1 VPVPNLA
8 GRPVVLSLA
17 EHLVVLRAAVS
28 LADLKVASKRAV
40 LRPVALPGVLVA
52 KVPRQVWPL
61 VLAVAPV
68 AHHKIVVGWCRNHV
82 AVLAPK
88 RHRVLRV
95 LLV

>member
-1 VPVPNLA
+1 MPVPNLA
-8 GRPVVLSLA
+8 VR
-17 EHLVVLRAAVS
+17 LVVLRLAEHRAVLRAVS
-28 LADLKVASKRAV
+28 LAALKGVSKRV
-40 LRPVALPGVLVA
+40 DLRPVALLGVLVA

-61 VLAVAPV
+61 VLAVVPV
-68 AHHKIVVGWCRNHV
+68 ARHKIVVGWCRNHV

>member
-1 VPVPNLA
+1 M
-8 GRPVVLSLA
+8 VLSLA

-28 LADLKVASKRAV
+28 LADLKVASKRVV

-61 VLAVAPV
+61 VLAVVPV

-82 AVLAPK
+82 AVLAHK

>member
-1 VPVPNLA
+1 M
-8 GRPVVLSLA
+8 VLSLA

-28 LADLKVASKRAV
+28 LAALKVASKRAV
-40 LRPVALPGVLVA
+40 LRPVALLGVLVA

-82 AVLAPK
+82 AVLAHK

>member
-8 GRPVVLSLA
+8 VRPVVLRLA
-17 EHLVVLRAAVS
+17 EHRVVLRAVS
-28 LADLKVASKRAV
+28 LAALKGASKRVV

-61 VLAVAPV
+61 VLAVVPV

-82 AVLAPK
+82 AVLAHK

>member
-8 GRPVVLSLA
+8 VHPVVLSLA
-17 EHLVVLRAAVS
+17 EHLVVPRAVS
-28 LADLKVASKRAV
+28 LAAPQVVSKRVV

-61 VLAVAPV
+61 VLAVVLV
-68 AHHKIVVGWCRNHV
+68 AHHKIVVGLWPKRV
-82 AVLAPK
+82 AVRAPK
-88 RHRVLRV
+88 RHRAPQG

>member
-1 VPVPNLA
+1 MPVPNLA
-8 GRPVVLSLA
+8 VRPVVLRLA
-17 EHLVVLRAAVS
+17 EHRVVLRAVS
-28 LADLKVASKRAV
+28 LAALKGASKRV
-40 LRPVALPGVLVA
+40 DLKLVALPGVLVA

-61 VLAVAPV
+61 VLAVVPV
-68 AHHKIVVGWCRNHV
+68 ARHKIVVGWCRNHV

>member
-8 GRPVVLSLA
+8 GRPAVLRQA
-17 EHLVVLRAAVS
+17 EHRAVLRAVS
-28 LADLKVASKRAV
+28 LVTLKGVSKRV
-40 LRPVALPGVLVA
+40 DLRPVALLGVLVA

-68 AHHKIVVGWCRNHV
+68 AHHKIVVGSCRNHV
-82 AVLAPK
+82 AVLAHK

>member
-8 GRPVVLSLA
+8 GRPAVLRQA
-17 EHLVVLRAAVS
+17 EHRAVLRAVS
-28 LADLKVASKRAV
+28 LAAPQVASKRVV

-52 KVPRQVWPL
+52 KVPLQAWPL
-61 VLAVAPV
+61 VPAVQV
-68 AHHKIVVGWCRNHV
+68 ARHKIEVGLCPKRV
-82 AVLAPK
+82 AVRAPK

>member
-1 VPVPNLA
+1 MPVPNLA
-8 GRPVVLSLA
+8 GRPAVLRLA
-17 EHLVVLRAAVS
+17 EHRAVLRAVS
-28 LADLKVASKRAV
+28 LVALKGVSKRV
-40 LRPVALPGVLVA
+40 DLRPVALLGVLVA

-61 VLAVAPV
+61 VLAVVPV

-82 AVLAPK
+82 AVLAHK

>member
-8 GRPVVLSLA
+8 GRPAVLRLA
-17 EHLVVLRAAVS
+17 EHRAVLRAVS
-28 LADLKVASKRAV
+28 LVALKGVSKRV
-40 LRPVALPGVLVA
+40 DLRPVALLGVLVA

-61 VLAVAPV
+61 VLAVVPV

-82 AVLAPK
+82 AVLAHK

>member
-1 VPVPNLA
+1 
-8 GRPVVLSLA
+8 
-17 EHLVVLRAAVS
+17 
-28 LADLKVASKRAV
+28 
-40 LRPVALPGVLVA
+40 VALLGVLVA

-61 VLAVAPV
+61 VLAVVPV

-82 AVLAPK
+82 AVLAHK

>member
-1 VPVPNLA
+1 MPVPNLA
-8 GRPVVLSLA
+8 VRPVVLRLA
-17 EHLVVLRAAVS
+17 EHRVVLRAVS
-28 LADLKVASKRAV
+28 LAALKGASKRV
-40 LRPVALPGVLVA
+40 DLRPVALPGVLVA

-61 VLAVAPV
+61 VLAVVPV
-68 AHHKIVVGWCRNHV
+68 ARHKIVVGWCRNHV